1 MARRGTILQD
11 VVRREVQKLIGFAL
25 LNLSWFN
32 PFVLHHG
39 KAHWQWLWQ
48 VHKYLVEPW
57 QELKWGQVTSETKRC
72 TFTSP
77 LRTSWT
83 QQRSHGPQGGRA
95 SFGLWSVLEDQF
107 CESCESMFRMKATH
121 VQKFFSLGGLLKCP
135 YPLLSAIE
143 TKNQCIMYR
152 FNFAKNTPW
161 YSLRALTSLN
171 HEKYCNFCVGMIG
184 LVYLHPG
191 HLRFWV
197 RLGGKSS
204 RISRIL
210 TTQLVST
217 SLTSCFIV
225 WNGIDPFKSS
235 LTVIL
240 IYHKQGSVQL
250 GHITSLDLLW
260 MQCWAHP
267 LWSQA
272 LRDSFG

>member
-95 SFGLWSVLEDQF
+95 SFGLWSVLEDHF
-107 CESCESMFRMKATH
+107 CEACESMFRMKATH

-143 TKNQCIMYR
+143 TKINVSCIV
-152 FNFAKNTPW
+152 
-161 YSLRALTSLN
+161 S
-171 HEKYCNFCVGMIG
+171 
-184 LVYLHPG
+184 
-191 HLRFWV
+191 
-197 RLGGKSS
+197 
-204 RISRIL
+204 ISRRIL
-210 TTQLVST
+210 PDILFELWHLSTTKNIATSAWEWLGWFISIQGICVSGCAWVGKAPEFLGFWPHNWSPQAWHLVS
-217 SLTSCFIV
+217 
-225 WNGIDPFKSS
+225 SS
-235 LTVIL
+235 
-240 IYHKQGSVQL
+240 GM
-250 GHITSLDLLW
+250 G
-260 MQCWAHP
+260 
-267 LWSQA
+267 
-272 LRDSFG
+272 